1 MRTFDELNWKI
12 LQELQKNARIS
23 NAEIG
28 RRVGLSA
35 PAVAERILR
44 MEEDGVIQGYQPV
57 IDYDKLNL
65 TVKVFV
71 HFKAGAMK
79 HTEMVRK
86 IDKIPQIV
94 EWHAVTGENCM
105 LLKVVVATT
114 KELEALLIELGRVG
128 DTTTSLILS
137 GNTFPRTLQMP

>member
-1 MRTFDELNWKI
+1 
-12 LQELQKNARIS
+12 
-23 NAEIG
+23 
-28 RRVGLSA
+28 
-35 PAVAERILR
+35 

-65 TVKVFV
+65 SVKVFV

-114 KELEALLIELGRVG
+114 KELEALLVELGRVG

-137 GNTFPRTLQMP
+137 GNTFPRILQK